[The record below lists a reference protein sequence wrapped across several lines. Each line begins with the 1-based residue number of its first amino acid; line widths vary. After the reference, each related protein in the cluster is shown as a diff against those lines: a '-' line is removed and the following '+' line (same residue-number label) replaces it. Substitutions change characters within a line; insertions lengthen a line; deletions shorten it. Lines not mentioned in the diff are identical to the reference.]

1 MGIAICMWH
10 FQVPVFFSA
19 GSGAARGQLLCVLF
33 LPQQLLHA
41 QQDPDPSFDPRH
53 PWQHDC
59 LHGRHQEQVSGS
71 FLLEQV
77 CCCGSLGHLYWSGSV
92 VGHWVIFSAVVGHF
106 YLSGSAVVGPWV
118 VFTGVGLLWVSFAG
132 EGLLLWV
139 IFAGEGL
146 LLLVRESFLMDR
158 VSCYGSLGRFYL
170 SGSAVVRP
178 FCWRGSAVV
187 GQWSVGHF
195 YWSGSAVL
203 GLWVNVTGV
212 GLLYWVIFTG
222 AGLLLW
228 VSGSFLLQQVC
239 CSGSEGHFYW
249 NRSAVVGQRVIFTGP
264 GLLKLV
270 VFTGAGLLL

>member
-1 MGIAICMWH
+1 MWR
-10 FQVPVFFSA
+10 FQVLVFFTT
-19 GSGAARGQLLCVLF
+19 GSGAAPGQLLHVLF

-77 CCCGSLGHLYWSGSV
+77 CCCGSLGHFYWSGSAV

-106 YLSGSAVVGPWV
+106 YLSGSAVVGQWV
-118 VFTGVGLLWVSFAG
+118 VFTGVGLLLWVS
-132 EGLLLWV
+132 
-139 IFAGEGL
+139 FAGEGL

-158 VSCYGSLGRFYL
+158 VSCYGSVGRFYL
-170 SGSAVVRP
+170 SGSAVVGL

-203 GLWVNVTGV
+203 GLWVNITGV
-212 GLLYWVIFTG
+212 GLL
-222 AGLLLW
+222 
-228 VSGSFLLQQVC
+228 
-239 CSGSEGHFYW
+239 
-249 NRSAVVGQRVIFTGP
+249 
-264 GLLKLV
+264 
-270 VFTGAGLLL
+270 